1 MRGGAMTAVV
11 FGAGFGIV
19 IVLYIAVVVIE
30 IVGVWM
36 VFTKAGQPGW
46 GSIVPVYNAYLYCKI
61 AGRPGWWLFL
71 FFIPVVNFVI
81 AVILALDLAKAFGKS
96 TGFAIGLVLLS
107 FIFIPILGF
116 GTSVYTQPLIV
127 AQVKS

>member
-1 MRGGAMTAVV
+1 
-11 FGAGFGIV
+11 
-19 IVLYIAVVVIE
+19 
-30 IVGVWM
+30 
-36 VFTKAGQPGW
+36 
-46 GSIVPVYNAYLYCKI
+46 VYNAYLYCKI
-61 AGRPGWWLFL
+61 AGRPGRWLFL